1 MAGSLVGRSL
11 AAPSADDLHGLLKL
25 CGSEEA
31 TVAYLARIY
40 NLPAEE
46 IAPTFKAWL
55 RELPPVAPPSR
66 QRSAPPMVN
75 SLMSAGAPIGDLN
88 AVRGALSDI
97 KAGGLARA
105 ACPARLATFVISDV
119 PGDDPALVASGPTVP
134 GPARDPAAILQRWNV
149 PPPALWPAQ
158 AEDEARKREKEFEK
172 LKLKLS
178 SLVND
183 KRREVVCAAMQIGKP
198 TVGWYES
205 C

>member
-1 MAGSLVGRSL
+1 MVVVVVESRVGAGAMVYDAQCCAICRGVDDLSAHVEMAGSISRSL

-75 SLMSAGAPIGDLN
+75 SLMSAGAPGLLSK
-88 AVRGALSDI
+88 RGVVGSALPMSQVMPI
-97 KAGGLARA
+97 
-105 ACPARLATFVISDV
+105 
-119 PGDDPALVASGPTVP
+119 
-134 GPARDPAAILQRWNV
+134 V
-149 PPPALWPAQ
+149 PPPP
-158 AEDEARKREKEFEK
+158 
-172 LKLKLS
+172 
-178 SLVND
+178 
-183 KRREVVCAAMQIGKP
+183 EV
-198 TVGWYES
+198 WRFS
-205 C
+205 